1 MFVLFLN
8 WDLKYTGL
16 VTNFGPVPFVPWGT
30 SRRFG
35 RSKNIHNEKAS
46 TAQDSALAVGE
57 KKGTITRQLSDNI
70 VIQNWK
76 LILKLKQAFSL
87 SGAAKYYRIQSQE
100 LYFIF
105 TYIFIR
111 YQCPETY
118 CKVDMIQSVMAD
130 LVAVLPRID
139 ADVALVE

>member
-57 KKGTITRQLSDNI
+57 RKGQ
-70 VIQNWK
+70 
-76 LILKLKQAFSL
+76 
-87 SGAAKYYRIQSQE
+87 
-100 LYFIF
+100 
-105 TYIFIR
+105 
-111 YQCPETY
+111 
-118 CKVDMIQSVMAD
+118 
-130 LVAVLPRID
+130 
-139 ADVALVE
+139 